1 MQYFELN
8 AENLKKAWGASCE
21 RWFSLKDYTISDVI
35 ELIDYDVANS
45 SDESADE
52 YLIKKGYIPYFAVSN
67 EELMYSFIQTL
78 DNQKLKAV
86 FDKVS
91 ADDYTETF
99 WKYYKLYP
107 ELSDGFHQFET
118 KYLLDKAVKWCELNK
133 INYKIVK

>member
-8 AENLKKAWGASCE
+8 EKNLKQAWGASCE

-35 ELIDYDVANS
+35 DLINYDNAQS
-45 SDESADE
+45 DDESTDE
-52 YLIKKGYIPYFAVSN
+52 YLMNKGYIPYFAVSN
-67 EELMYSFIQTL
+67 EEVMYSFIQTL
-78 DNQKLKAV
+78 ENKKLKAV

-107 ELSDGFHQFET
+107 ELSEGFHNFENQ
-118 KYLLDKAVKWCELNK
+118 YLLDKAIKWCELNN
-133 INYKIVK
+133 IEYKIV